1 MSPARGNTGDGAR
14 PSRSTSLSTTGR
26 RTAPRTSAIPRS
38 RRPDD
43 DSTAAGT
50 RGTRRSADGS
60 LADLTH
66 PISRERLLFRGQTKQ
81 LVFRV
86 GAAVIL
92 VAIIGALF
100 VIPVSSY
107 LRQRDAIA
115 VKKAELAALEQ
126 VNAEL
131 ADEVTRLQTPDG
143 IAEAARE
150 EIGYVRKGEI
160 RLTVLPAPAAPLT
173 LPGGW
178 PYGAIAGAVAVQQ
191 AEADAAVAA
200 TSSTTPP

>member
-1 MSPARGNTGDGAR
+1 MSAAGGTGGDGTR
-14 PSRSTSLSTTGR
+14 PTRTSSVRRS
-26 RTAPRTSAIPRS
+26 APRTSAIPRS
-38 RRPDD
+38 RTRDD
-43 DSTAAGT
+43 TASTASTT
-50 RGTRRSADGS
+50 RGIRRGGDGS

-66 PISRERLLFRGQTKQ
+66 TISRERLLFRGQGKR
-81 LVFRV
+81 LVFRGV
-86 GAAVIL
+86 AAVIL

-107 LRQRDAIA
+107 LRQQDAIA
-115 VKKAELAALEQ
+115 VKKAEFAALEQ

-160 RLTVLPAPAAPLT
+160 RLTVLPSPAAPLT

>member
-1 MSPARGNTGDGAR
+1 MSTARGPRDGD
-14 PSRSTSLSTTGR
+14 TTTR
-26 RTAPRTSAIPRS
+26 RTSSVRRAAPRTSSIARA
-38 RRPDD
+38 RRDD
-43 DSTAAGT
+43 ATAGGAT
-50 RGTRRSADGS
+50 TSAARRTSDGS
-60 LADLTH
+60 IADLTH
-66 PISRERLLFRGQTKQ
+66 AIGRDRLLFRGQAKV

-86 GAAVIL
+86 GTAVVL

-100 VIPVSSY
+100 VIPVTSY
-107 LRQRDAIA
+107 MRQRTAIA
-115 VKKAELAALEQ
+115 EKKAELAALEQ

-131 ADEVTRLQTPDG
+131 SDEVTRLQTPDG

-150 EIGYVRKGEI
+150 EIGYVREGEI
-160 RLTVLPAPAAPLT
+160 RLTVLPSPAAPLT

>member
-1 MSPARGNTGDGAR
+1 MSTARGPRNGE
-14 PSRSTSLSTTGR
+14 STAR
-26 RTAPRTSAIPRS
+26 RTSSVRRSAPRTSSITRPRRDDTS
-38 RRPDD
+38 AGTGATRRPV
-43 DSTAAGT
+43 
-50 RGTRRSADGS
+50 DGS
-60 LADLTH
+60 IADLTH
-66 PISRERLLFRGQTKQ
+66 AIGRDRLLFKGSAKV
-81 LVFRV
+81 LAFRF
-86 GAAVIL
+86 GAVVVL
-92 VAIIGALF
+92 VAIVGALF
-100 VIPVSSY
+100 VIPVTSY

-131 ADEVTRLQTPDG
+131 SDEVTRLQTPDG

-150 EIGYVRKGEI
+150 EIGYVREGEI
-160 RLTVLPAPAAPLT
+160 RLTVLPSPSAPLT

-191 AEADAAVAA
+191 AEVDAAVAA